1 MVDTKNNNEIAVSV
15 ILPVYNVER
24 FLSQCLDSL
33 IQQTLRNIEIICV
46 DDGSTDRSVEI
57 LENYAKR
64 DKRIR
69 IVHQPNA
76 GAGAARNSGMKIARG
91 KYLSF
96 LDSDDFYEL
105 EMLEKAYLKCEKDDA
120 DICVYRSNQYNQQT
134 SKYTDMSWT
143 IKRKYLPKR
152 IPFTAQQIYP
162 YIFQLFNG
170 WAWDKLYNRAFVER
184 NELNFQEIRTT
195 NDAYFVFMANVLANK
210 ITIVDEVLAHHRIN
224 VKTSLSVTRE
234 VSWNCCWQATE
245 AIKAELQKKNIYNSV
260 EQSFLNWS
268 IHFLLW
274 NVNTLQGT
282 ARDSLMDAIQMQY
295 ADKLHIQQCSQKDFY
310 DSYEYYNFLK
320 IYQLGKAAK
329 IKETNI
335 HKTIRSIRANGVAT
349 TIQKIIE
356 KYKMWMRREL

>member
-1 MVDTKNNNEIAVSV
+1 MADTKNNNEIAVSV

-120 DICVYRSNQYNQQT
+120 NICVYRSNQYNQQT

-152 IPFTAQQIYP
+152 IPFTA
-162 YIFQLFNG
+162 
-170 WAWDKLYNRAFVER
+170 
-184 NELNFQEIRTT
+184 
-195 NDAYFVFMANVLANK
+195 
-210 ITIVDEVLAHHRIN
+210 
-224 VKTSLSVTRE
+224 
-234 VSWNCCWQATE
+234 
-245 AIKAELQKKNIYNSV
+245 
-260 EQSFLNWS
+260 
-268 IHFLLW
+268 
-274 NVNTLQGT
+274 
-282 ARDSLMDAIQMQY
+282 
-295 ADKLHIQQCSQKDFY
+295 
-310 DSYEYYNFLK
+310 
-320 IYQLGKAAK
+320 
-329 IKETNI
+329 
-335 HKTIRSIRANGVAT
+335 
-349 TIQKIIE
+349 
-356 KYKMWMRREL
+356 